1 MTYTETS
8 GGLRAGA
15 NSETLCFGVHW
26 PLFPTHVRC
35 TDNKFKANRYWKV
48 NGQAIY
54 NGSVARFRRA
64 IIMSAMH
71 EACVPAVMLLRNVV
85 KSAGINVNE
94 HRWTVSCIMRTHAG
108 YASVTRTFSKKK
120 GWAIKGGEQVMLEK
134 ATFDVDNTWIW
145 RKAFVDTMVKEPN
158 IRVFDTDSVRRIA
171 SSGDEWLQVDSLEQR
186 SLTFAFR
193 PTK

>member
-1 MTYTETS
+1 MKYTEMS
-8 GGLRAGA
+8 GGIHAGA
-15 NSETLCFGVHW
+15 NSDTLDFGVYW

-35 TDNKFKANRYWKV
+35 TDNQIKANKYWKV

-54 NGSVARFRRA
+54 NGSVARFKRA
-64 IIMSAMH
+64 IIMGAMH
-71 EACVPAVMLLRNVV
+71 EACVPAILLMKNVI
-85 KSAGINVNE
+85 KAAGIKPNE
-94 HRWTVSCIMRTHAG
+94 HRWAVSCTLRTHAG

-120 GWAIKGGEQVMLEK
+120 GWAVKGGEQVALEK

-158 IRVFDTDSVRRIA
+158 LRIFDTDSVSRIA
-171 SSGDEWLQVDSLEQR
+171 SSGDNWIQVPSLEER
-186 SLTFAFR
+186 SITFAFR